1 MKMLLFMMESTAHP
15 IVKECSSG
23 KPLFM
28 NVVKESTFNKCSHGD
43 YFGH

>member
-1 MKMLLFMMESTAHP
+1 MEIVLFMMESTAYI

-23 KPLFM
+23 TPFFM
-28 NVVKESTFNKCSHGD
+28 NVIKESTFNKCSHGK